1 MKIKRVTNKTFVL
14 TAIIGTILIMAT
26 VLINTIWSARQTLTA
41 TNEAVSAVSSF
52 YLDAMADR
60 RAKTITNLIS
70 NNFAQMEKALTFFSE
85 EGIEDQEH
93 LRKEI
98 GKIKSLLSLN
108 RLALVDEDDIVYT
121 QYTTYTGGSR
131 YEFLSNGKMTDR
143 EISTV
148 FQYGSSTQLCLAIPA
163 YGLNMMGKPFK
174 ACFVQIDIR
183 DIVDLLAFEDQGRTD
198 FGIYSKNGENL
209 SDTTLG
215 SAISELNILDAT
227 KKLVSVDKWEDFRN
241 NFENEKSGS
250 LIFKV
255 GDSEEALCFVPIPG
269 TGWQMVVLIQESI
282 INEQIRGISEQN
294 LSFSIRQIVFTVVA
308 MLIFAAILLLML
320 RRISAVQLEAEKEN
334 SRNFMSMAN
343 TDSLTGLRN
352 KHAFSAYEASLDQSI
367 RSKSIE
373 NIAVAVCDINGLKYV
388 NDTLGHA
395 AGDKLIKDAG
405 VMLCE
410 YFRHGAVFRI
420 GGDEFVIVLQGKGF
434 ETKDEVISEFNR
446 KVESNI
452 STGEVV
458 VSLGYS
464 TLTEGDE
471 QLNDIFKRADQMMYE
486 RKKELKGMGAK
497 TRDM

>member
-1 MKIKRVTNKTFVL
+1 
-14 TAIIGTILIMAT
+14 
-26 VLINTIWSARQTLTA
+26 
-41 TNEAVSAVSSF
+41 
-52 YLDAMADR
+52 
-60 RAKTITNLIS
+60 
-70 NNFAQMEKALTFFSE
+70 
-85 EGIEDQEH
+85 
-93 LRKEI
+93 
-98 GKIKSLLSLN
+98 
-108 RLALVDEDDIVYT
+108 
-121 QYTTYTGGSR
+121 
-131 YEFLSNGKMTDR
+131 
-143 EISTV
+143 
-148 FQYGSSTQLCLAIPA
+148 
-163 YGLNMMGKPFK
+163 
-174 ACFVQIDIR
+174 
-183 DIVDLLAFEDQGRTD
+183 
-198 FGIYSKNGENL
+198 
-209 SDTTLG
+209 
-215 SAISELNILDAT
+215 
-227 KKLVSVDKWEDFRN
+227 
-241 NFENEKSGS
+241 
-250 LIFKV
+250 
-255 GDSEEALCFVPIPG
+255 
-269 TGWQMVVLIQESI
+269 
-282 INEQIRGISEQN
+282 
-294 LSFSIRQIVFTVVA
+294 
-308 MLIFAAILLLML
+308 
-320 RRISAVQLEAEKEN
+320 
-334 SRNFMSMAN
+334 MSMAN